1 MRNLRTYT
9 AVTVAAATALAVVVA
24 GTASG
29 AAGDPIQKINA
40 TVSPKKLPGDDLKPA
55 KLHVV
60 TETYYDDGTGADDTS
75 RIPPKAT
82 KAVISLPDNM
92 EFDVQGIPQ
101 CKTDISTLSRDA
113 AIQACGSS
121 RVSTNSTSKNAAVAA
136 LPIGPGGVRVN
147 ADAQVTAF
155 NGRKQGGKITI
166 LLHAYLPTL
175 NTSQLLIGT
184 LKPASGKFGNKLDV
198 PVPPL
203 AGGAGAI
210 RLFSTELKKGDYIQA
225 TCPKND
231 KTMHFAGTFTTDAGV
246 LKATDEVKCTTQG

>member
-9 AVTVAAATALAVVVA
+9 AVSIAATTALAVVVA

-29 AAGDPIQKINA
+29 AAGDPTQKINA
-40 TVSPKKLPGDDLKPA
+40 TVSPKKLPKSDLKPA
-55 KLHVV
+55 KLQVV
-60 TETYYDDGTGADDTS
+60 TETYYEGADGGDDTS
-75 RIPPKAT
+75 RIPPKAS
-82 KAVISLPDNM
+82 KAVISLPDNL
-92 EFDVQGIPQ
+92 EFDTSKPPP
-101 CKTDISTLSRDA
+101 CTTDISTLSRDA

-121 RVSTNSTSKNAAVAA
+121 RVSTNSTSKNAAIAA
-136 LPIGPGGVRVN
+136 LPIGPGGLRVN

-155 NGRKQGGKITI
+155 NGPKKGGKPTI

-184 LKPASGKFGNKLDV
+184 LKPASGKFGNKLEV

-246 LKATDEVKCTTQG
+246 LKATDEVKCTPSG